1 VSGLE
6 LSVVAIE
13 NPGGLNVIVG
23 QSHFIKTVED
33 LHEALAGSSPYLH
46 FGLAF
51 CEASGKRLVRTSGND
66 GELIA
71 LATRN
76 AEAIGA
82 GHVFVVFLNEGFP
95 VNVLKA
101 VAAVPEVCTLFCA
114 TANQV
119 EIVIAETNLGRGVL
133 GVIDGERPLGIETAA
148 DVTERMGLL
157 RALGY
162 KLGGT

>member
-1 VSGLE
+1 
-6 LSVVAIE
+6 
-13 NPGGLNVIVG
+13 
-23 QSHFIKTVED
+23 
-33 LHEALAGSSPYLH
+33 
-46 FGLAF
+46 
-51 CEASGKRLVRTSGND
+51 
-66 GELIA
+66 
-71 LATRN
+71 
-76 AEAIGA
+76 
-82 GHVFVVFLNEGFP
+82 LNEGFP